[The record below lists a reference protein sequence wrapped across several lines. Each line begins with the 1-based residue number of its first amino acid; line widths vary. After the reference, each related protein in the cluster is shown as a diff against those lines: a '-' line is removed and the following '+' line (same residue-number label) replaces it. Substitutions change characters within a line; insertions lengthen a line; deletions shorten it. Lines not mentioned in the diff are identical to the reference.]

1 MKNKITKKNKKL
13 IWFAV
18 ILLAVIAV
26 YFVFHKSDKGD
37 GDAYVVEKTQVS
49 DKLTF
54 AGVVDAERRADLG
67 FAVGGRVI
75 KNLKNEGDFVKKG
88 ELIAEVDQSAVR
100 AGLVQSQ
107 ANYELT
113 KIDTHTDV
121 ENSALSFEE
130 LKKQQDTIVE
140 NLRQE
145 YISGDLQAY
154 LVGDDELLNQVKPP
168 IVSGNYEGKDTGEY
182 IINVYASS
190 SSTKYSYEYSGLESG
205 TSIAEVYQAGKLG
218 KNGLYLQFDLNTQY
232 NKTQWEIPVPNTRS
246 ATYLA
251 RKAAYEKALATRE
264 QVLSDAKNNINKLT
278 KKEASTNLSLSSAR
292 IRSAKAQVSANALRL
307 SDGKIKAPFD
317 GYIVKNDL
325 EVGETAQALV
335 PQITM
340 FASKK
345 KKLVLNTPE
354 IYINKI
360 NEGDAV
366 DIVLD
371 AYPDIHFSGRISDID
386 DIDTLVD
393 GVPVYE
399 TEVLFDNEDNRLR
412 VGMNAHA
419 SIVVKEKK
427 NVLAIP
433 KHFIH
438 ERDGKQFIWIRSDN
452 GEGAYEQEVK
462 TGLEGNDGLVEIISG
477 LSKGQSV
484 ILRKQ

>member
-1 MKNKITKKNKKL
+1 MKNKYKKNKKIMWLGFVALVVLGL
-13 IWFAV
+13 IV
-18 ILLAVIAV
+18 
-26 YFVFHKSDKGD
+26 VFHKRDNKEYD
-37 GDAYVVEKTQVS
+37 IYRVEKTQVS

-54 AGVVDAERRADLG
+54 AGVVDAERRVDLG

-75 KNLKNEGDFVKKG
+75 KNLKKEGDFVKKG

-107 ANYELT
+107 ANYTLT
-113 KIDTHTDV
+113 QVDTDNT
-121 ENSALSFEE
+121 
-130 LKKQQDTIVE
+130 LKNLQESYKKLEQEQNTFVE

-145 YISGDLQAY
+145 YLSGDLQAY
-154 LVGDDELLNQVKPP
+154 LVDDGDDNTTPAPK
-168 IVSGNYEGKDTGEY
+168 ISGNYFGTEEG
-182 IINVYASS
+182 VYRIELYRSAAPSH
-190 SSTKYSYEYSGLESG
+190 YSFNLSGLENM
-205 TSIAEVYQAGKLG
+205 TQTAEVFQPGELG
-218 KNGLYLQFDLNTQY
+218 TQGLYIQFQPNAQY
-232 NKTQWEIPVPNTRS
+232 NRKIFEVPVPNTRS

-251 RKAAYEKALATRE
+251 RKRAYETAVTQRE
-264 QVLSDAKNNINKLT
+264 KLLSDAQNKIDALIENNN
-278 KKEASTNLSLSSAR
+278 NLHISAR
-292 IRSAKAQVSANALRL
+292 DARIYNARAQVSANAIRL
-307 SDGKIKAPFD
+307 SDGKITAPFD

-325 EVGETAQALV
+325 EVGETAQALI
-335 PQITM
+335 PHITL
-340 FASKK
+340 FANKK

-360 NEGDAV
+360 HEGDSV

-371 AYPDIHFSGRISDID
+371 AYPDIHFSGHITKID

-399 TEVLFDNEDNRLR
+399 TEVLFDNEDERIR

-419 SIVVKEKK
+419 MVVVQEKD
-427 NVLAIP
+427 NVLALP
-433 KHFIH
+433 QHFIH
-438 ERDGKQFIWIRSDN
+438 EHDN
-452 GEGAYEQEVK
+452 KKFVWLQKKEDEISEQEIE